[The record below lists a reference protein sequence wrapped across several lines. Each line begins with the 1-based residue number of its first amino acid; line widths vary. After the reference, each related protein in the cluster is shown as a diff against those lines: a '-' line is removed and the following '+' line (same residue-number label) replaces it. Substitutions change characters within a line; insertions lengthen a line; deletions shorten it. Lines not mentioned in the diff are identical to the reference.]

1 MWGWHVSGIIP
12 PSLRRYKLHCSVD
25 AGSIAGIEINHW
37 EEHYRSQK
45 THQGTRHG
53 VASASCQPMMAWGI
67 VFCSCKKL
75 CNAKRCTCK
84 QHGLP
89 CSDVCTECRGAS
101 CSNSVRPDVPDD
113 CMDWSHCAMLA
124 HQQIVVL
131 SFKGPTR
138 LSEDMSANY
147 HACSM
152 SWSNV
157 HTYLQCDVRNFKSL
171 K

>member
-1 MWGWHVSGIIP
+1 MYHSLRMYYHAIYWKGKYDSMKPEEWGWHIVDGKCLPMQTDKPAAPAELLDII
-12 PSLRRYKLHCSVD
+12 Y
-25 AGSIAGIEINHW
+25 
-37 EEHYRSQK
+37 
-45 THQGTRHG
+45 
-53 VASASCQPMMAWGI
+53 
-67 VFCSCKKL
+67 CSCKKL
-75 CNAKRCTCK
+75 CNTKRCTCR
-84 QHGLP
+84 QHGLR

-157 HTYLQCDVRNFKSL
+157 HTHLQCDVRNFKSL